1 MNDDTSSEEE
11 ECSLINLLCYME
23 INAFDIP
30 VVLVDQCL
38 FYCFCRSLNN
48 ERNLNFSTVSPK
60 SQVQMMNE
68 IMAKDLS
75 WRFVLKICK
84 SIVTFFNFLNF
95 FFISCENAVQRL
107 RLKEP
112 HVTVSHH
119 LWFILNCDPA
129 TLYNY
134 FNSRLVEGIWQMYQ
148 ERQMSHV
155 LSIDLRNCEYCQSL
169 WYLWCLD
176 VYPRCKW

>member
-1 MNDDTSSEEE
+1 MVEDKEQAKLQTLISENRKQSTETIEMLIMNDDTSSEEE

-75 WRFVLKICK
+75 
-84 SIVTFFNFLNF
+84 
-95 FFISCENAVQRL
+95 
-107 RLKEP
+107 
-112 HVTVSHH
+112 
-119 LWFILNCDPA
+119 
-129 TLYNY
+129 
-134 FNSRLVEGIWQMYQ
+134 
-148 ERQMSHV
+148 
-155 LSIDLRNCEYCQSL
+155 
-169 WYLWCLD
+169 
-176 VYPRCKW
+176 